1 MLAWLTPHASNSI
14 VYHGWYFY
22 RGSVRLSVAIQTS
35 NCFDCSNF
43 FMAEMLSTWLCINS
57 NPYFSGVCLN
67 VKMLSFSWQ
76 STTWTLPQSHFPKM
90 TTQRRRQER
99 RQEGKRQRFSQ
110 SSWVTALC
118 VCVLQKSTLPDP
130 FVGGSTG
137 GDVKQSK
144 KAYFLL
150 HYVPTKLPIS
160 LPPSRHNSFIDWE
173 TQLVSSNFSDEV

>member
-1 MLAWLTPHASNSI
+1 MLLQRICSPECCHPNFQLFWLLQFFHDRNALNLI
-14 VYHGWYFY
+14 VYKSVLDTFT
-22 RGSVRLSVAIQTS
+22 GSAWISK
-35 NCFDCSNF
+35 CC
-43 FMAEMLSTWLCINS
+43 
-57 NPYFSGVCLN
+57 
-67 VKMLSFSWQ
+67 Q
-76 STTWTLPQSHFPKM
+76 STTWTLPQSHFLKM

-118 VCVLQKSTLPDP
+118 VCCKNPPFPDP
-130 FVGGSTG
+130 FVGSATG

-160 LPPSRHNSFIDWE
+160 LPPSQHNSFIDWE
-173 TQLVSSNFSDEV
+173 TQLVSSNFSDQVQRMSGNLRVFNF